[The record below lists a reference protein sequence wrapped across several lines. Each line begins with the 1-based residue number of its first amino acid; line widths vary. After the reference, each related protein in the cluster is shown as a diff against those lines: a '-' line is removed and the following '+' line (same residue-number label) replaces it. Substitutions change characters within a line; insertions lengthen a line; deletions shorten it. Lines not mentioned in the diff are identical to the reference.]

1 MAACRVPRSVNNAVY
16 GELGDRWY
24 EAHDHPIAL
33 LRAESAYRNPWIVS
47 QMAESFGPR
56 PLRVLD
62 LGCGAGFLSNAL
74 AKIGHR
80 VTGVDAS
87 EESLAVAA
95 RHDPGHSVEY
105 VVGDARALHFAD
117 ASFDVVCAMD
127 FLEHVDQPARVV
139 AEAARVLAPGGAF
152 FFHTFNRNW
161 IAWLVVVKGVEWFVK
176 NTPRDLHV
184 ARLFIKPEELRA
196 MCAARDLR
204 VSQLRGFA
212 PVLASSAFARLLLT
226 RTVPNDFEFRFT
238 GSTRIGYAGVAF
250 KGGSGAVREP
260 ARRSPVPL
268 PPAGAAVLSAARR
281 PRRERW

>member
-1 MAACRVPRSVNNAVY
+1 MAASRVSRSVNNAIY

-24 EAHDHPIAL
+24 DAHDHPIAL
-33 LRAESAYRNPWIVS
+33 LRSESACRNPWIAR
-47 QMAESFGPR
+47 QIATSFGPR

-62 LGCGAGFLSNAL
+62 VGCGAGFLSNAL

-80 VTGVDAS
+80 VTGIDAS
-87 EESLAVAA
+87 AESLAVAA
-95 RHDPGHSVEY
+95 RHDAGRSVEY
-105 VVGDARALHFAD
+105 VVGDACSLPFGD

-127 FLEHVDQPARVV
+127 FLEHVDEPARVV

-176 NTPRDLHV
+176 NTPPDLHV

-196 MCAARDLR
+196 MCAARGLR

-212 PVLASSAFARLLLT
+212 PVLASVAFVRLLLT
-226 RTVPNDFEFRFT
+226 RTVPHDFEFRFT
-238 GSTRIGYAGVAF
+238 GSTRIGYTGVAF
-250 KGGSGAVREP
+250 KSDSEIAELGLGSPGVDEDGGEGRQADV
-260 ARRSPVPL
+260 SP
-268 PPAGAAVLSAARR
+268 
-281 PRRERW
+281 